1 MYTERPVRESARVM
15 WEHKAL
21 LLLPGIAGVV
31 LAGLVG
37 ALALGVTGLWSGA
50 VLGNVALV
58 VVAILVGAVCA
69 TFFNAV
75 LVAAADDAMQ
85 GRPVGIG
92 AGYGRALRR
101 LPAIVV
107 WALVGVVV
115 IFFGSLLLVGL
126 SWAMA
131 SYLVLPAM
139 VIDGIG
145 VREAMRTSRQAFRA
159 RGGDTAR
166 SSTWIALPVL
176 LSFLP
181 SVAVFGLGLTA
192 VDRVFGVLAM
202 AGAALWLAVAVTVT
216 ASLSGVFRVRH
227 YRELTGRPA
236 TAPTLP
242 ALHVSPVE

>member
-1 MYTERPVRESARVM
+1 M
-15 WEHKAL
+15 WAHKTL
-21 LLLPGIAGVV
+21 LLLPGIAGVA
-31 LAGLVG
+31 LAGVVG
-37 ALALGVTGLWSGA
+37 VLALGVTGLWSEALAGDI
-50 VLGNVALV
+50 ALV
-58 VVAILVGAVCA
+58 VVAVLVVAVFA

-75 LVAAADDAMQ
+75 LIVAADDALR

-115 IFFGSLLLVGL
+115 IFFGSLLLVGIW
-126 SWAMA
+126 WAMA

-139 VIDGIG
+139 MIDGVG
-145 VREAMRTSRQAFRA
+145 VREAMRTSRRAFRA
-159 RGGDTAR
+159 HGGDSGR
-166 SSTWIALPVL
+166 SSTWIALPVT
-176 LSFLP
+176 LSFFP
-181 SVAVFGLGLTA
+181 SVAVFGVGLTA
-192 VDRVFGVLAM
+192 ADRVSGVLAM
-202 AGAALWLAVAVTVT
+202 VGAALWLAVAVTVT

-236 TAPTLP
+236 PAPTLP

>member
-1 MYTERPVRESARVM
+1 M

-37 ALALGVTGLWSGA
+37 ALALGVAGLWSGA
-50 VLGNVALV
+50 VLGNVALA
-58 VVAILVGAVCA
+58 VVAILVVAVFA

-75 LVAAADDAMQ
+75 LIAAADDVLR

-115 IFFGSLLLVGL
+115 IFFGSLLLVGIP
-126 SWAMA
+126 WAMA

-139 VIDGIG
+139 MIDGIG

-159 RGGDTAR
+159 HGGDTAR
-166 SSTWIALPVL
+166 SSTWIALPVT
-176 LSFLP
+176 LSFFP
-181 SVAVFGLGLTA
+181 SVAVFGVGLTA
-192 VDRVFGVLAM
+192 VDRALGVLAM
-202 AGAALWLAVAVTVT
+202 AGSTLWLALAVTVT
-216 ASLSGVFRVRH
+216 AGLSGVFRVRH

>member
-1 MYTERPVRESARVM
+1 M
-15 WEHKAL
+15 
-21 LLLPGIAGVV
+21 
-31 LAGLVG
+31 
-37 ALALGVTGLWSGA
+37 
-50 VLGNVALV
+50 
-58 VVAILVGAVCA
+58 
-69 TFFNAV
+69 
-75 LVAAADDAMQ
+75 
-85 GRPVGIG
+85 
-92 AGYGRALRR
+92 
-101 LPAIVV
+101 
-107 WALVGVVV
+107 VV

-139 VIDGIG
+139 MIDGIG